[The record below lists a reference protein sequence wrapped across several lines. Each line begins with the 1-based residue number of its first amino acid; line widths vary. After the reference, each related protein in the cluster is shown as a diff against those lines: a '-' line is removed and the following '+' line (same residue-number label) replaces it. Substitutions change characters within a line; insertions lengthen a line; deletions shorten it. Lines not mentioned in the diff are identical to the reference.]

1 MGEKEREVILSL
13 GWLRA
18 GIEADYNLMMAAKS
32 VARSAKDMYSE
43 FKSQFQT
50 LMYIIIRLVQQ

>member
-1 MGEKEREVILSL
+1 MGEKEREVILSF

-32 VARSAKDMYSE
+32 VARSAKKICTVSLYHVCGHA
-43 FKSQFQT
+43 
-50 LMYIIIRLVQQ
+50 LLIPI